1 MWVMAGMAV
10 ASMYS
15 SHSQRKAQMKA
26 KAADARL
33 QRARL
38 ERARVRSTEDYVA
51 NSQRAREAT
60 QKREVQIESNRLD
73 AESKIDETFA
83 GSGISG
89 TSVSE
94 LDNELNA
101 TVQRNKL
108 DNKKALDDQ
117 LSDLSRNFTQG
128 MEESA
133 FATEQIDTTKVKG
146 NLFNDLSKAA
156 SAAQSGASLSSDLK
170 GAFQG
175 SARSAT
181 VGSTKS
187 RISNSGGTL
196 SPSLGINF

>member
-117 LSDLSRNFTQG
+117 LGDLSRNFSQG

-146 NLFNDLSKAA
+146 SLFNDLTKAA
-156 SAAQSGASLSSDLK
+156 GAAQQGASLSSDLQ
-170 GAFQG
+170 GAFQPSKDLG
-175 SARSAT
+175 I
-181 VGSTKS
+181 G
-187 RISNSGGTL
+187 SGGGGGLNLSGNGLSQTL
-196 SPSLGINF
+196 RR